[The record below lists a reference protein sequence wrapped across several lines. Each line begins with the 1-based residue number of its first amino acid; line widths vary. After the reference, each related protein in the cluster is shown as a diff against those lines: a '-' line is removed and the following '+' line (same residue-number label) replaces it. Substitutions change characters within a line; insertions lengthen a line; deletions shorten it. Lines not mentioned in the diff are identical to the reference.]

1 MVDNNRITEV
11 QVDRALKKTN
21 AVASSAATSSSS
33 ASIQINISNYTPPS
47 KVDGRPRVKIP
58 AGSANIQ
65 QQLTD
70 VHTPSSS
77 SSDSPIPPNVD
88 HPDIRDILEELDT
101 RMPYLDMLQYE
112 KTLLDH
118 GIRTVDH
125 VRSAENAT
133 FAAIGMPAGVLDMF
147 RDFRDDHSR

>member
-1 MVDNNRITEV
+1 MSNIAGKANGNVFS
-11 QVDRALKKTN
+11 LP
-21 AVASSAATSSSS
+21 

-47 KVDGRPRVKIP
+47 KVDGHPHVKIP
-58 AGSANIQ
+58 AGSAN
-65 QQLTD
+65 